1 MVVAALLLEGRK
13 VISYSLSGWGARG
26 KGAAPPPAMRSIARA
41 VVVVVVVVLV
51 VVVAVLVVVMVVV
64 VVAVVIAVAVPVGSM
79 W

>member
-13 VISYSLSGWGARG
+13 VISYSLSGWGAG
-26 KGAAPPPAMRSIARA
+26 GEWCSASPAMRSIARA
-41 VVVVVVVVLV
+41 VVVVVVVLV

>member
-41 VVVVVVVVLV
+41 VVVVVVVLV

>member
-13 VISYSLSGWGARG
+13 VISFSLSGWGARG
-26 KGAAPPPAMRSIARA
+26 EGAAPPPAMRSIARA
-41 VVVVVVVVLV
+41 VVVVVVVLV